1 MSTNKQKAAFF
12 KEKLLQNEILVKSGY
27 TLAAEAWKLFGTEL
41 HGPNEDPYYQMNL
54 SNQSNRE
61 LSMSVHFNG
70 KIFIYCSLKNTVE
83 EDLFGLTDWMM
94 YHPELRDQKQVFYFD
109 NYPEGFEVAVRIFF
123 ENLNRL
129 FEYPDLKLMLEGK
142 DWKEIHFDWGDL
154 K

>member
-1 MSTNKQKAAFF
+1 MSINKQKAAFF
-12 KEKLLQNEILVKSGY
+12 KEKLLQNEILVKSCY
-27 TLAAEAWKLFGTEL
+27 TLTGEAWKLFGTEL
-41 HGPNEDPYYQMNL
+41 EGPNEEPYYSMEL
-54 SNQSNRE
+54 SNQSGRE
-61 LSMSVHFNG
+61 LSVSVHFNRV
-70 KIFIYCSLKNTVE
+70 ISTYFCLKNTIE

-109 NYPEGFEVAVRIFF
+109 SYPEDFEVAVPAFF

-129 FEYPDLKLMLEGK
+129 LEYPDLKLMLEGK